1 MVLYEL
7 KRDDALL
14 VSPGGR
20 VRVLA
25 PRGPPDPTK
34 RRVGKPEDAPD
45 YIWLPGYKVKADFP
59 PSRIVPVLFA
69 HGFVDANNFDEMHE
83 VILKVEAREK
93 RRATKAR
100 RLSDYA
106 GMDFTDH
113 FLSNPEHGGSFWMLA
128 RGVDGGCTVRSDPMG
143 RHPVL
148 YHRVAHSEF
157 AASMG
162 DDVVEG
168 ENLCDWLFAPA
179 THPRSKWPSTTDGWK
194 HHHPRH
200 IIRVD
205 PDTAALCPCHAT
217 AGGKHDRLL
226 PLLPPRVDPPPSLR
240 LPVEPWDD
248 VKIPAQYRPAR
259 PFELPLRLTE
269 DGVEE
274 ENEGMLE
281 AARELTTGLVAAVKS
296 AAWAAGA
303 SARAPVGVLF
313 SGGVDSVAVLAC
325 CLKLD
330 IPVVAATA
338 AFTGSLAEP
347 SDLTP
352 ARTAAA
358 AMGARLLVE
367 EVNTTDEAAAALARI
382 APAVYGMDV
391 VKAGVALTTYFA
403 AKACAAEGCCAVF
416 SGGGSEELF
425 AGYARHAARPEDE
438 KGLGLSGLRS
448 MYHRDLQRD
457 HAAAGLWGLAVY
469 HPFLSSYVA
478 PVAYRFP
485 GRMKI
490 LPANSPKRGSGLEK
504 RVLRVALERH
514 PLAVDRSLT
523 RRPKCAAQY
532 GSRFHVALRKVAK
545 RLGFGIGRLAEAVAA
560 CAEIDPEAI
569 ERAAEARQRPE
580 LPGAPPFPSFSR
592 PGPGPPP
599 ARFALLYTSG
609 HNSAAAFHTALLQR
623 RRCCVVVPFSSSTA
637 AMAEHTVGA
646 RHSADLVPDPD
657 EPHTANLRAAAER
670 FADATGL
677 PLWNHGVPGYTS
689 RTRFLKSEREA
700 ASAMATAMVRLRRDY
715 GLLGVVV
722 GHARDLSALLAA
734 EAAAEVAGLR
744 CIAPCWGAPRAS
756 ELLLSCRGGAE
767 SMLVVRAAPHALG
780 AVLRDPA
787 EVRALADQMGG
798 EDAVDGDAPGAPLD
812 MIPCEAAFYG
822 DRAVVRAEGKEG
834 GGGTGTTEVV
844 WENVSVVDAPRP
856 PPRVRDVVGR
866 ARNESPPEDE
876 DEE

>member
-179 THPRSKWPSTTDGWK
+179 THSRSKWPSTTDGWK

-274 ENEGMLE
+274 ETEGMLE

-325 CLKLD
+325 CLRLD

-367 EVNTTDEAAAALARI
+367 EVNATDEAAAALARI

-403 AKACAAEGCCAVF
+403 AKVCAAEGCCAVF
-416 SGGGSEELF
+416 SGGGSEELL

-469 HPFLSSYVA
+469 HRSY
-478 PVAYRFP
+478 PRT
-485 GRMKI
+485 
-490 LPANSPKRGSGLEK
+490 SPR
-504 RVLRVALERH
+504 RV
-514 PLAVDRSLT
+514 
-523 RRPKCAAQY
+523 
-532 GSRFHVALRKVAK
+532 
-545 RLGFGIGRLAEAVAA
+545 
-560 CAEIDPEAI
+560 
-569 ERAAEARQRPE
+569 
-580 LPGAPPFPSFSR
+580 
-592 PGPGPPP
+592 
-599 ARFALLYTSG
+599 
-609 HNSAAAFHTALLQR
+609 
-623 RRCCVVVPFSSSTA
+623 
-637 AMAEHTVGA
+637 
-646 RHSADLVPDPD
+646 
-657 EPHTANLRAAAER
+657 
-670 FADATGL
+670 
-677 PLWNHGVPGYTS
+677 
-689 RTRFLKSEREA
+689 
-700 ASAMATAMVRLRRDY
+700 
-715 GLLGVVV
+715 
-722 GHARDLSALLAA
+722 
-734 EAAAEVAGLR
+734 
-744 CIAPCWGAPRAS
+744 
-756 ELLLSCRGGAE
+756 
-767 SMLVVRAAPHALG
+767 
-780 AVLRDPA
+780 
-787 EVRALADQMGG
+787 
-798 EDAVDGDAPGAPLD
+798 
-812 MIPCEAAFYG
+812 
-822 DRAVVRAEGKEG
+822 
-834 GGGTGTTEVV
+834 
-844 WENVSVVDAPRP
+844 
-856 PPRVRDVVGR
+856 
-866 ARNESPPEDE
+866 
-876 DEE
+876 

>member
-1 MVLYEL
+1 M
-7 KRDDALL
+7 
-14 VSPGGR
+14 
-20 VRVLA
+20 
-25 PRGPPDPTK
+25 
-34 RRVGKPEDAPD
+34 
-45 YIWLPGYKVKADFP
+45 
-59 PSRIVPVLFA
+59 
-69 HGFVDANNFDEMHE
+69 
-83 VILKVEAREK
+83 
-93 RRATKAR
+93 
-100 RLSDYA
+100 
-106 GMDFTDH
+106 
-113 FLSNPEHGGSFWMLA
+113 
-128 RGVDGGCTVRSDPMG
+128 
-143 RHPVL
+143 
-148 YHRVAHSEF
+148 
-157 AASMG
+157 
-162 DDVVEG
+162 
-168 ENLCDWLFAPA
+168 
-179 THPRSKWPSTTDGWK
+179 
-194 HHHPRH
+194 
-200 IIRVD
+200 
-205 PDTAALCPCHAT
+205 
-217 AGGKHDRLL
+217 
-226 PLLPPRVDPPPSLR
+226 
-240 LPVEPWDD
+240 
-248 VKIPAQYRPAR
+248 
-259 PFELPLRLTE
+259 
-269 DGVEE
+269 
-274 ENEGMLE
+274 
-281 AARELTTGLVAAVKS
+281 
-296 AAWAAGA
+296 
-303 SARAPVGVLF
+303 
-313 SGGVDSVAVLAC
+313 
-325 CLKLD
+325 
-330 IPVVAATA
+330 
-338 AFTGSLAEP
+338 
-347 SDLTP
+347 
-352 ARTAAA
+352 
-358 AMGARLLVE
+358 
-367 EVNTTDEAAAALARI
+367 
-382 APAVYGMDV
+382 
-391 VKAGVALTTYFA
+391 
-403 AKACAAEGCCAVF
+403 
-416 SGGGSEELF
+416 
-425 AGYARHAARPEDE
+425 
-438 KGLGLSGLRS
+438 RS

-478 PVAYRFP
+478 PVAYQLP

>member
-1 MVLYEL
+1 
-7 KRDDALL
+7 
-14 VSPGGR
+14 
-20 VRVLA
+20 
-25 PRGPPDPTK
+25 
-34 RRVGKPEDAPD
+34 
-45 YIWLPGYKVKADFP
+45 
-59 PSRIVPVLFA
+59 
-69 HGFVDANNFDEMHE
+69 
-83 VILKVEAREK
+83 
-93 RRATKAR
+93 
-100 RLSDYA
+100 
-106 GMDFTDH
+106 
-113 FLSNPEHGGSFWMLA
+113 
-128 RGVDGGCTVRSDPMG
+128 
-143 RHPVL
+143 
-148 YHRVAHSEF
+148 
-157 AASMG
+157 
-162 DDVVEG
+162 
-168 ENLCDWLFAPA
+168 
-179 THPRSKWPSTTDGWK
+179 
-194 HHHPRH
+194 
-200 IIRVD
+200 
-205 PDTAALCPCHAT
+205 
-217 AGGKHDRLL
+217 
-226 PLLPPRVDPPPSLR
+226 
-240 LPVEPWDD
+240 
-248 VKIPAQYRPAR
+248 
-259 PFELPLRLTE
+259 
-269 DGVEE
+269 
-274 ENEGMLE
+274 
-281 AARELTTGLVAAVKS
+281 
-296 AAWAAGA
+296 
-303 SARAPVGVLF
+303 
-313 SGGVDSVAVLAC
+313 
-325 CLKLD
+325 
-330 IPVVAATA
+330 
-338 AFTGSLAEP
+338 
-347 SDLTP
+347 
-352 ARTAAA
+352 
-358 AMGARLLVE
+358 MGARLLVE
-367 EVNTTDEAAAALARI
+367 EVNATDEAAAALARI

-416 SGGGSEELF
+416 SGGGSEELL

-569 ERAAEARQRPE
+569 ERAAERASTTGTPRRAAVP
-580 LPGAPPFPSFSR
+580 LVFAPGTGTAPRAVRAVVHLRAQLGGGVPHGAVTTTSVLRRGSVLVVDGGDDGTHRRRATFGGSR
-592 PGPGPPP
+592 PGS
-599 ARFALLYTSG
+599 RR
-609 HNSAAAFHTALLQR
+609 AAHREPSR
-623 RRCCVVVPFSSSTA
+623 RRRTVRGRDGSSAVES
-637 AMAEHTVGA
+637 
-646 RHSADLVPDPD
+646 RRP
-657 EPHTANLRAAAER
+657 
-670 FADATGL
+670 
-677 PLWNHGVPGYTS
+677 GVHAP
-689 RTRFLKSEREA
+689 TRFLKSEREA

-715 GLLGVVV
+715 GVLGVVV